1 MANINGGGG
10 NRLIII
16 AAIISLTLLALAGIK
31 FMMSGGEESSA
42 PAAAQ
47 REDIFSSSGEDAPPP
62 ELNPLARSE
71 NPGGGSLD
79 MFSET
84 NAGYYGEDEEKAEVP
99 DASPAPAAKVA
110 GPTAPAAGKTAA
122 KPKAGTNSTVVP
134 RMKMVPFKSIT
145 PTNVAPS
152 NAAGRQ
158 GMPDLSTIMKQAQE
172 QSGRSGSGD

>member
-1 MANINGGGG
+1 MTSMNANGG
-10 NRLIII
+10 NRVIII

-31 FMMSGGEESSA
+31 FMMSGEEEAAA

-84 NAGYYGEDEEKAEVP
+84 NAGYYGEDEEEAEAPEV
-99 DASPAPAAKVA
+99 SPAPAAKAA
-110 GPTAPAAGKTAA
+110 GSTAPAAGKTAA
-122 KPKAGTNSTVVP
+122 KPKAGANSTAVP

-172 QSGRSGSGD
+172 QAGRKGSGD

>member
-1 MANINGGGG
+1 MANMNGGGG
-10 NRLIII
+10 NRTIII

-31 FMMSGGEESSA
+31 FMMSGGEEPSV

-47 REDIFSSSGEDAPPP
+47 REDIFNSSGEDAPPP

-84 NAGYYGEDEEKAEVP
+84 NAGYYGEDEEEEAVP
-99 DASPAPAAKVA
+99 AASPAPEAKIA
-110 GPTAPAAGKTAA
+110 KSTAPASRKTAA

-145 PTNVAPS
+145 PTSVAPS
-152 NAAGRQ
+152 NTAGQQ
-158 GMPDLSTIMKQAQE
+158 GVPDLSAIMKQAQNR
-172 QSGRSGSGD
+172 SGRSGSGD